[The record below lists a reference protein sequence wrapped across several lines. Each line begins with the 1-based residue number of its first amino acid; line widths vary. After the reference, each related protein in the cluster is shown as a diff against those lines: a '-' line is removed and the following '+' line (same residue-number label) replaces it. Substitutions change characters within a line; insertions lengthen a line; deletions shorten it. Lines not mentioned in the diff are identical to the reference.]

1 MKRSAGNAPMEQM
14 RATEEVAPGI
24 LLIDKPEGPTS
35 HDVVAEARRS
45 VGTRRVG
52 HTGTLD
58 PFASGLLILCIGKA
72 TRLVEYFHMLPKRY
86 EATLVL
92 GRETDTDDRTGR
104 DTVVSDAWQKLD
116 EQSVRAATAARTGP
130 QSQVPPEYSA
140 RRVDGRRAHRRARA
154 GEKVELAP
162 AAVVVHSIRVREWR
176 PPELS
181 IDVTV
186 STGTYVRALARDL
199 GRDLGCGAHLD
210 VLRRTAIGPFDVDDA
225 LPASA
230 LGEAQRGS
238 DIQAR
243 IVAPAE
249 ALGWLPRRELT
260 AAELT
265 EISHGRAVAA
275 AEIEEPLLAGPGN
288 GAPAD
293 GPVVLVRDGDLVAVA
308 RRDEEL
314 LRPIKVLH
322 AA

>member
-1 MKRSAGNAPMEQM
+1 MRRSAANAPTEQM
-14 RATEEVAPGI
+14 RATDEVAPGI

-35 HDVVAEARRS
+35 HDVVAEVRRS

-72 TRLVEYFHMLPKRY
+72 TRLVEYFHLLPKRY

-104 DTVVSDAWQKLD
+104 ETAESDAWRELD
-116 EQSVRAATAARTGP
+116 DETVLAATEARCGQ
-130 QSQVPPEYSA
+130 QSQVPPDYSA
-140 RRVDGRRAHRRARA
+140 RRIEGRRAHQRVRA

-162 AAVVVHSIRVREWR
+162 APVIVHSIRVLEWK

-225 LPASA
+225 LPTSERGAPHP
-230 LGEAQRGS
+230 GS
-238 DIQAR
+238 DVPAR
-243 IVAPAE
+243 ILAPAE

-275 AEIEEPLLAGPGN
+275 EEVDDPRLPGPWDGT
-288 GAPAD
+288 AAD
-293 GPVVLVRDGDLVAVA
+293 GPILLVRDGDLIGVA
-308 RRDEEL
+308 RRDEGML
-314 LRPIKVLH
+314 QPVKVLH
-322 AA
+322 AS